1 MNVLARIRALEAP
14 PESPDPCWLAAV
26 KQAALDRLT
35 AWDPAETEEEW
46 RFVSARPYLEPPS
59 DKSLLPPPSLQAPP
73 ESLENTLTLD
83 FEDGRWLELLPQPLP
98 DGLRIRR
105 LKQAIQQDPE
115 GLSDLMDLEDPD
127 SRHALSD
134 LVLLLAEDGLLIEVA
149 KDTVLSQPI
158 RLLYRRRA
166 EGHFSAVH
174 HILRLAE
181 GAEATV
187 IETHT
192 GPDDL
197 PYVATSLTRVDL
209 AAGARL
215 DHYKQQNEGNGG
227 RHFGGL
233 YVHQAPKSV
242 LHQTHLAL
250 GSQFARTEIHSL
262 LEEGSECYLEGSF
275 VALNRAV
282 VDTHTRLRHRGR
294 AALSREHYRGIAT
307 ANGQGIFQ
315 GRIIVEPGAQKT
327 EAFMHSKNLLLS
339 DQAEIDAKPQLEI
352 EADDVRCAHGVS
364 IGQIEPNQIFYLR
377 SRGLDEAEALR
388 VLTQGFV
395 ATVLTPVRPKA
406 LRAQMESDLHKAV
419 ERAIDGRDIP

>member
-1 MNVLARIRALEAP
+1 
-14 PESPDPCWLAAV
+14 
-26 KQAALDRLT
+26 
-35 AWDPAETEEEW
+35 
-46 RFVSARPYLEPPS
+46 
-59 DKSLLPPPSLQAPP
+59 
-73 ESLENTLTLD
+73 
-83 FEDGRWLELLPQPLP
+83 
-98 DGLRIRR
+98 
-105 LKQAIQQDPE
+105 
-115 GLSDLMDLEDPD
+115 
-127 SRHALSD
+127 
-134 LVLLLAEDGLLIEVA
+134 
-149 KDTVLSQPI
+149 VLSQPI
-158 RLLYRRRA
+158 QLLYRRRR

-174 HILRLAE
+174 HLLRLAE

-197 PYVATSLTRVDL
+197 PYAATSLTRIEL

-233 YVHQAPKSV
+233 YVNQAPRSV
-242 LHQTHLAL
+242 LRQTHLAL

-262 LEEGSECYLEGSF
+262 LEEGSECHLEGSF

-282 VDTHTRLRHRGR
+282 SDTHTRLRHRGR
-294 AALSREHYRGIAT
+294 AAQSREHYRGLAT
-307 ANGQGIFQ
+307 AQGRGIFQ

-352 EADDVRCAHGVS
+352 HADDVRCAHGVS
-364 IGQIEPNQIFYLR
+364 IGQIEPNQLFYLR

-395 ATVLTPVRPKA
+395 ATVLAPVRLET
-406 LRAQMESDLHKAV
+406 LRAQMESDLRRAV
-419 ERAIDGRDIP
+419 ERAIDGRNTP